1 MERKA
6 VSQGASRPFSV
17 PQLSMKRT
25 ETALVYGLSFEGQR
39 LGWPAMEDSKL
50 AELWPQ

>member
-1 MERKA
+1 
-6 VSQGASRPFSV
+6 
-17 PQLSMKRT
+17 MKRT
-25 ETALVYGLSFEGQR
+25 ETALVYGLSFVFEGQR

>member
-25 ETALVYGLSFEGQR
+25 ETAPVYDLAFVFEESQGLG
-39 LGWPAMEDSKL
+39 
-50 AELWPQ
+50 